1 MWVGG
6 WKVSLCGIEG
16 RGKDGNTCAGKD
28 HKIVTRAHGAH
39 TLLDCLGW
47 GGWEGGVEGEG
58 ERRGGCE
65 YVCGGSGVFAL
76 LQMRNSR

>member
-1 MWVGG
+1 MATNAL
-6 WKVSLCGIEG
+6 KKSTRL
-16 RGKDGNTCAGKD
+16 K
-28 HKIVTRAHGAH
+28 RAHGAH

-65 YVCGGSGVFAL
+65 YVCGGSGVVAL